1 MAILRGLKGKLLQIC
16 VVRFAACIYA
26 GLPVIVIFHLRLPAL
41 KRGAEVDK
49 YWPTSDD
56 RLMEYDIDRVV
67 YEEDSAYQ
75 KIQIFHSKQYG
86 NILVLNGDISECVEY
101 NSVHPAREFFALL
114 KLIIWIICI
123 TDLAES
129 DLAYTKAI
137 MGSGKENY
145 AGKEVLILGGG
156 DGGILA
162 EVVKQKPKMI
172 TMLEISFN
180 HCGPLKFD
188 RKVWLFIDIFF
199 QWSDKNAP

>member
-1 MAILRGLKGKLLQIC
+1 
-16 VVRFAACIYA
+16 
-26 GLPVIVIFHLRLPAL
+26 
-41 KRGAEVDK
+41 
-49 YWPTSDD
+49 
-56 RLMEYDIDRVV
+56 MEYDVDRVV

-86 NILVLNGDISECVEY
+86 NILVLNGDVSECVY
-101 NSVHPAREFFALL
+101 YLTVHPTWEFFAWL

-123 TDLAES
+123 IDLAES

-172 TMLEISFN
+172 TMLEISLM
-180 HCGPLKFD
+180 HSGPLKFD
-188 RKVWLFIDIFF
+188 WKWLLSTEIIF
-199 QWSDKNAP
+199 QWYDENAP